1 MSSINPNNIN
11 GQYPIAGQDNDS
23 QGFRDNFTN
32 VKNNL
37 TFAKAEIEDLQ
48 NNAILKSALSGTTLN
63 NNLNYAQISAAQL
76 IKTVET
82 KNDLGTK
89 TGAFSISWADGNLQ
103 YFTTSGNVDLTFT
116 NWPTTGLYARLV
128 LQITTDTTNRTVTF
142 PSAVSVNLSTIQ
154 GVSGQVVTLPTAG
167 VYVFELT
174 TYDAGA
180 TIVIQ
185 DLLRNYN
192 TSTLATLTAT
202 TATVSGNL
210 TIGGAVRTTGY
221 QLANVVTDFSET
233 IFANVSRYI
242 INPYVG
248 TVIANGTVTLPN
260 ANVNA
265 TTITV
270 SAVYGV
276 TALKVN
282 PNTGT
287 TLKPSANITL
297 ANGSSATYF
306 YNSTDTSW
314 YKIG

>member
-63 NNLNYAQISAAQL
+63 NNLNYAQVSAAQL

-116 NWPTTGLYARLV
+116 NWPTTGLYAKLV

-154 GVSGQVVTLPTAG
+154 GVSGQVVTLPTAD

-192 TSTLATLTAT
+192 TATFA

-210 TIGGAVRTTGY
+210 TVGGAVRTTGY
-221 QLANVVTDFSET
+221 QLANVVTNFSET
-233 IFANVSRYI
+233 IQANVSRYI
-242 INPYVG
+242 VRPYVG
-248 TVIANGTVTLPN
+248 TVIANGTITLPN

-265 TTITV
+265 TTVTI
-270 SAVYGV
+270 SAVYGI
-276 TALKVN
+276 TACNVK
-282 PNTGT
+282 PNTGALLNPT
-287 TLKPSANITL
+287 GNITL

-306 YNSTDTSW
+306 YNSADTAW

>member
-37 TFAKAEIEDLQ
+37 TFAKTEIEDLQ

-76 IKTVET
+76 IKSVET

-116 NWPTTGLYARLV
+116 NWPTTGLYAKLV

-167 VYVFELT
+167 VYLFELN
-174 TYDAGA
+174 TYDAGT

-192 TSTLATLTAT
+192 TSTLTTLTAN

-221 QLANVVTDFSET
+221 QYANVLTNFAET
-233 IFANVSRYI
+233 INANVSRYI
-242 INPYVG
+242 IEPYLG
-248 TVIANGTVTLPN
+248 TVIANGSITLPN

-265 TTITV
+265 TTITI
-270 SAVYGV
+270 SAIYGI
-276 TALKVN
+276 TACNVK

-287 TLKPSANITL
+287 ILKPFGNITL

-306 YNSTDTSW
+306 YNSTATAW